1 MTLTRFAPSPTGY
14 LHEGHAFSALFALKQ
29 GTRFLLRLE
38 DIDRQRCRPA
48 FEEALLEDLSWLSF
62 KWEEPV
68 RRQSDHFADYQGAL
82 DQLGERGL
90 LYPCFCTRQD
100 IARAGGAPQG
110 DYGPLYGGTCR
121 ALSVEEQTRRMAEG
135 EAYALRLDIA
145 KALTQINKPLRFHD
159 KARGWIEA
167 NPLAHGDVV
176 LARSLRGVAGAPGA
190 FMPASYHLCVTWDDA
205 LQEID
210 LVTRGDDLLPSTD
223 IHVLLQALLNLPTPA
238 YHHHPLLRD
247 ASGKRLAK
255 RDNAP
260 ALREL
265 RESGVKAEEIM
276 ARLELRLKEL
286 L

>member
-38 DIDRQRCRPA
+38 DIDRQRCRPS
-48 FEEALLEDLSWLSF
+48 FETALLEDLRWLGF

-82 DQLGERGL
+82 DQLSERGL

-121 ALSVEEQTRRMAEG
+121 ALSGEEQTRRMAAG
-135 EAYALRLDIA
+135 EAYALRLDVA
-145 KALTQINKPLRFHD
+145 KALQQIDRPLRFHD

-176 LARSLRGVAGAPGA
+176 LARSLRGVEGAPSA

-205 LQEID
+205 LQQID
-210 LVTRGDDLLPSTD
+210 LVTRGDDLLTSTD
-223 IHVLLQALLNLPTPA
+223 IHVLLQALLNLPTPE

-247 ASGKRLAK
+247 ESGKRLAK

-265 RESGVKAEEIM
+265 REKGVTADEIIG
-276 ARLELRLKEL
+276 RLEERLANI
-286 L
+286 